1 MKRWIPILTLAA
13 GMIVI
18 LAALP
23 ASAQEGGEG
32 EPDEFAARRGAAVFA
47 EFCQACHG
55 PTGEAIASGP
65 AFAAITYDAATARE
79 VIVNGKDSDTADG
92 VAMPPYGLVLDQTQM
107 DDLIAYLDTWG
118 TGATPPLPEPNIG
131 DVPEQVPDHFGDPHE
146 GGILYAKFCNGCHG
160 PEGAGRLKPIGR
172 LEVTRQTARLIA
184 ESTESVYMPGFGA
197 AAGGPLSDAQITDI
211 ETYMASWEFT
221 KAVKEPESRGY
232 NVLIVLTGAVAIL
245 AVGAIHLA
253 RVRGGG
259 DEPAA

>member
-65 AFAAITYDAATARE
+65 GFAALAYDAATARE
-79 VIVNGKDSDTADG
+79 VILNGKDSDTEDG
-92 VAMPPYGLVLDQTQM
+92 VAMPPYDSVLSRTQT

-131 DVPEQVPDHFGDPHE
+131 DVPELVPDHFGDPRE
-146 GGILYAKFCNGCHG
+146 GAILYAKFCNGCPG
-160 PEGAGRLKPIGR
+160 PDGAGRLKPIGR
-172 LEVTRQTARLIA
+172 LEVTRQTERLIA
-184 ESTESVYMPGFGA
+184 EGTESAHMPGFGA

-211 ETYMASWEFT
+211 DTYIASWELT
-221 KAVKEPESRGY
+221 NEPKEPESRGY

-253 RVRGGG
+253 RTRGSG